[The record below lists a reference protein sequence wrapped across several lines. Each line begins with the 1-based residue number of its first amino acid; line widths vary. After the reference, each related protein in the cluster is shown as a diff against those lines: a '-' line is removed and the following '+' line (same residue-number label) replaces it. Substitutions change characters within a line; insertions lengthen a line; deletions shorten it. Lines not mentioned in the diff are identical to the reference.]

1 LKEVRAKSESNWVKI
16 DLSVV
21 EKILRK
27 IWEMTKERDLKL
39 AIVIAECYGDED
51 FKEDVRFLK
60 KLIQL
65 EASGYVKPPIEF
77 LKLYLKVR
85 TKDAPHFNEE

>member
-1 LKEVRAKSESNWVKI
+1 MKEVRAKSENSWIKI
-16 DLSVV
+16 DLNIV
-21 EKILRK
+21 EEILRK

-39 AIVIAECYGDED
+39 AIVVAECYGDGD
-51 FKEDVRFLK
+51 FREDVRFLK

-77 LKLYLKVR
+77 PKLYLKVR
-85 TKDAPHFNEE
+85 TELSSK